1 MIELKRINK
10 YYKTGK
16 NMFQALKD
24 VSLTIDDGE
33 FVSIMGQSGAGKSTL
48 MHIIGTLDDFDSG
61 SYMLDGELVNTMK
74 DKKKSLLRSS
84 KIGFVMQD
92 FALINHETVLYNVML
107 PMYFSNVKYSEMKK
121 IAIDKIMHVGLGD
134 QVTKKVN
141 QLSGGQKQRVAIA
154 RALVAGASMILADEP
169 TGQLDSNTGKEIME
183 LLKTL
188 NEEDGITVILVTHDL
203 SISEYSR
210 RRIVLSD
217 GKIVSNEKLEK

>member
-1 MIELKRINK
+1 
-10 YYKTGK
+10 
-16 NMFQALKD
+16 
-24 VSLTIDDGE
+24 
-33 FVSIMGQSGAGKSTL
+33 
-48 MHIIGTLDDFDSG
+48 
-61 SYMLDGELVNTMK
+61 
-74 DKKKSLLRSS
+74 
-84 KIGFVMQD
+84 
-92 FALINHETVLYNVML
+92 
-107 PMYFSNVKYSEMKK
+107 MKK

-217 GKIVSNEKLEK
+217 GKIVSDEKLEK